1 MKIKDKAVT
10 SCKKGV
16 QEHEVMQDYA
26 RARENG

>member
-1 MKIKDKAVT
+1 MKIRAVT